1 MVQYASTENQRAVA
15 MLKTYRSLE
24 KLRFSKRQDFF
35 WVEDAKIFT
44 RIENLPPPVLSHVY
58 RDRFTG
64 KDMSQQEY
72 AEAVKLAL
80 KEGKKISVSHRTVRI
95 DAGDPPNLLSGI
107 PADRVAEYRGIIQ
120 SRDAAISKL
129 LNQIEGQKVSKTGKI
144 IAGNTRLDEKTFAL
158 RLVQK
163 QQSLKP
169 VFPMLPNPQATQAE
183 QLLQLKNPA
192 LKPGFHDLIN
202 QVIAQA
208 TQENDIPFLTKLFR
222 KPSGGKKLQNGFSP
236 VQELL
241 VDFWCGQC
249 NGLMLN
255 RADLP
260 PLCFFTDDALASYC
274 DYALGNKSVQIGDVG
289 RQRRRMGLIQAR
301 SPIIKMV
308 IPDGDRILLK
318 G

>member
-1 MVQYASTENQRAVA
+1 MPKAHQT
-15 MLKTYRSLE
+15 LE

-44 RIENLPPPVLSHVY
+44 RIKNLPPPVLSHVY

-80 KEGKKISVSHRTVRI
+80 KAGKALSVSDRI
-95 DAGDPPNLLSGI
+95 VMTDAGDPANLLSGI
-107 PADRVAEYRGIIQ
+107 PADRIAEYRGIIR
-120 SRDAAISKL
+120 SRYAATSKL

-144 IAGNTRLDEKTFAL
+144 LAGNTRLDEKTFAL

-169 VFPMLPNPQATQAE
+169 MFPMLPNPQATDAE
-183 QLLQLKNPA
+183 RLQQLKNPA
-192 LKPGFHDLIN
+192 LKPGFHDLIS

-208 TQENDIPFLTKLFR
+208 TQENDISFLRKISR
-222 KPSGGKKLQNGFSP
+222 KPSGGKKLQSGFSP
-236 VQELL
+236 LQEFL

-249 NGLMLN
+249 NGRILD
-255 RADLP
+255 RSDLP
-260 PLCFFTDDALASYC
+260 PLCFFTDDALESYC
-274 DYALGNKSVQIGDVG
+274 AYVLGNKFAQIGDVG
-289 RQRRRMGLIQAR
+289 RQRRRMGLIQAH
-301 SPIIKMV
+301 SPIIRIV
-308 IPDGDRILLK
+308 ISDGDGILLK
-318 G
+318 V